1 VAESQ
6 QSDKLAALAAEIRQ
20 HANVYRSAVALA
32 GMLELLGPYEEA
44 EARARAAC
52 AEEQQ
57 KLAAAQAATA
67 DAERGLA
74 AVKREH
80 ERAVSRM
87 TKELE
92 GMLAAREREID
103 AALAEKI
110 EAVRVQESALSTARE
125 QLAEVNKRLERV
137 RELFA

>member
-6 QSDKLAALAAEIRQ
+6 PSDKLAALAAEIRA

-32 GMLELLGPYEEA
+32 SMLELLGPYEEA
-44 EARARAAC
+44 EVRARAAC

-103 AALAEKI
+103 SALATKLGELK
-110 EAVRVQESALSTARE
+110 RVGDELDTANAHMK
-125 QLAEVNKRLERV
+125 LVNDRLG
-137 RELFA
+137 ELRRIIG